1 MNYYLDV
8 LEKSGNSLMIY
19 KDGVLMF
26 ESDLGGIR
34 PHLKA
39 INEHGGGLEGTH
51 MVDKILGRAAAF
63 LVVYSK
69 AAEAIT
75 NIVSTSGK
83 QVLEDNHLKFSYRE
97 EIAHIKMKDGVGLLE
112 QSVTLERVDGADELD
127 RRIVDVRLEK
137 IVEVILVLDYAG
149 YDQIHAGI
157 FRDLDG

>member
-1 MNYYLDV
+1 MNHYLDV

-19 KDGVLMF
+19 KDRVLLF

-39 INEHGGGLEGTH
+39 INEHGGDLEDTL

-75 NIVSTSGK
+75 NIVSTPGK
-83 QVLEDNHLKFSYRE
+83 QVLEANHLKFSYRE
-97 EIAHIKMKDGVGLLE
+97 EVAHIKMKDGVIFCPFESMVQGISDPVE
-112 QSVTLERVDGADELD
+112 AYAA
-127 RRIVDVRLEK
+127 
-137 IVEVILVLDYAG
+137 IVEKMES
-149 YDQIHAGI
+149 
-157 FRDLDG
+157 FRNPSS

>member
-1 MNYYLDV
+1 MNHYLDV

-19 KDGVLMF
+19 KNGELLF

-39 INEHGGGLEGTH
+39 INEHGGNLEGTL

-75 NIVSTSGK
+75 NIVSTPGK

-97 EIAHIKMKDGVGLLE
+97 EVAHIKMKDGVIFCPFESMVQGINDPVE
-112 QSVTLERVDGADELD
+112 AYAA
-127 RRIVDVRLEK
+127 
-137 IVEVILVLDYAG
+137 IVEKMES
-149 YDQIHAGI
+149 
-157 FRDLDG
+157 FRNPSS